1 MSQHGEFILIMDGK
15 AVCYCSNFGMLE
27 HRLNELYA
35 KNPASNFIITQV
47 VGTVDK
53 PTVPVIHCVYNAKN
67 I

>member
-1 MSQHGEFILIMDGK
+1 MRQHGEFILLMDGK
-15 AVCYCSNFGMLE
+15 AVYYGSHFE
-27 HRLNELYA
+27 TIKPRLNELYA

-53 PTVPVIHCVYNAKN
+53 PTVPVIHCVYDTN

>member
-1 MSQHGEFILIMDGK
+1 MRQHGEFILLMEGT
-15 AVCYCSNFGMLE
+15 AVCYCADFETIKS
-27 HRLNELYA
+27 RLNELYA
-35 KNPASNFIITQV
+35 KNPASTFIITQV